1 MGASPRGAA
10 RTLRER
16 RPTRERGAAGL
27 HYDPAFVSPD
37 EHDALVRW
45 LEKLHPI
52 WENRF
57 TDRHAAATGVQRQL
71 LRPVYWL
78 GSWQFACLDYY
89 RPPAGVHDRAVR
101 AEPFP
106 PVLARLVRRIEALTR
121 AMFRPPDLPPRW
133 RLNTCLI
140 NLYGSVLRDGKA
152 VDTARVGEHRD
163 FEPGPVASISLGER
177 ALFQFVT
184 RGRRGEPSSV
194 VTQRW
199 LDDGSLLIFG
209 GEQWKN
215 RTLHRVQRV
224 DRRAGM
230 RFHFPVEGFETR
242 RVNFTLRFVPEE
254 HVVPFAKLAPQARD
268 DVRRYVAELAKHSSF
283 FRRELER
290 ETRAA

>member
-1 MGASPRGAA
+1 ASARSPRCRRRSASCSRRRRRSSRAPCCASTAPRRPRASPRRCRRCCRARPRTPRAARAPGRCSRTSAPSRGTASTAPGRAGCSRPSRRMGAAPRGAA

-16 RPTRERGAAGL
+16 RPTRGPGAAGL

-37 EHDALVRW
+37 ERDALVRW
-45 LEKLHPI
+45 LEKLRPI

-152 VDTARVGEHRD
+152 VDT
-163 FEPGPVASISLGER
+163 
-177 ALFQFVT
+177 
-184 RGRRGEPSSV
+184 
-194 VTQRW
+194 
-199 LDDGSLLIFG
+199 
-209 GEQWKN
+209 
-215 RTLHRVQRV
+215 
-224 DRRAGM
+224 
-230 RFHFPVEGFETR
+230 
-242 RVNFTLRFVPEE
+242 
-254 HVVPFAKLAPQARD
+254 
-268 DVRRYVAELAKHSSF
+268 
-283 FRRELER
+283 
-290 ETRAA
+290 